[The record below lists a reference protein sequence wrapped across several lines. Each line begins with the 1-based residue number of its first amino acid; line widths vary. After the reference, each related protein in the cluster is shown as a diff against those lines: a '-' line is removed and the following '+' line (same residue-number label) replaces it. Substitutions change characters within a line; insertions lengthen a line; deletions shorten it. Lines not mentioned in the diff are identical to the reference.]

1 MAYRIAPVV
10 NPRTL
15 MREATMMSF
24 YSMRLFPD
32 KQTDAVQR
40 RQIGNRWL
48 QSHNEW
54 MWLPPVESLK
64 PFIQPFRRS

>member
-1 MAYRIAPVV
+1 
-10 NPRTL
+10 
-15 MREATMMSF
+15 MMSF
-24 YSMRLFPD
+24 HSMRLYPD

-40 RQIGNRWL
+40 RYFGNRWL

-54 MWLPPVESLK
+54 MWHPPAESLK